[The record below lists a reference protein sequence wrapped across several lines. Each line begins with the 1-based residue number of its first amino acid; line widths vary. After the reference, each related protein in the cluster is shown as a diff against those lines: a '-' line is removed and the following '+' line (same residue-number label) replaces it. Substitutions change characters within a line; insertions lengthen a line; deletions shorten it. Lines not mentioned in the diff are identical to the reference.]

1 MKKVN
6 NYFKNFLIG
15 IAIGNLVELFISI
28 MIGKLTIGAPSF
40 VNNQSSP
47 LVAKI
52 IQTVLYGGFGIIGL
66 MGKNMKSENI
76 LKSTLAHI
84 TVFTIYFLIV
94 GYYLK
99 WYQSLTTLLIAL
111 FIWLAIYL
119 IIWLAFYLQAKKEV
133 DKINRELNKKK

>member
-6 NYFKNFLIG
+6 NYIKSFLIG

-28 MIGKLTIGAPSF
+28 MIGKLTIGSPSF

-52 IQTVLYGGFGIIGL
+52 IQTVLYGGFGIVGL
-66 MGKNMKSENI
+66 MAKNIESENI
-76 LKSTLAHI
+76 LKGTLTHI
-84 TVFTIYFLIV
+84 TAFTIYFLIV

-99 WYQSLTTLLIAL
+99 WYQSLTTLIIVF

-119 IIWLAFYLQAKKEV
+119 IIWLAFYLPAKKEI